1 MAGHVL
7 VVEDEEAIRRL
18 LIDCLQHHALNVDA
32 ARDGVDALHQVSTRA
47 YEVVILDLLMPHMT
61 GIDFLDSLR
70 IMISDPS
77 VPSLTLPPAVL
88 VVTGMTP
95 DQVPS
100 ASIEQRFPDLV
111 RGVLRKPLDVGEL
124 ARRVE
129 ELLAAKQ
136 E

>member
-1 MAGHVL
+1 MAGTVL

-18 LIDCLQHHALNVDA
+18 LIDCLQDAALQVDA

-47 YEVVILDLLMPHMT
+47 YDVVVLDLMMPYMT
-61 GIDFLDSLR
+61 GVDFLDSLR
-70 IMISDPS
+70 VMVSDAS
-77 VPSLTLPPAVL
+77 VPSLKVPPAVL

-111 RGVLRKPLDVGEL
+111 RGVLRKPLHVGEL

-129 ELLAAKQ
+129 ELLVVRQK
-136 E
+136 